1 MTLSDA
7 VTEYLAVL
15 DSGSYSTKRLANA
28 LDAVREALAEPS
40 EPSESPVE
48 KPKAKPKAK
57 PKEATK

>member
-1 MTLSDA
+1 MTLSEA

-15 DSGSYSTKRLANA
+15 DSGSYSTKRLATA
-28 LDAVREALAEPS
+28 LDAVREALA